1 MWKAGTE
8 LRVTTRRSL
17 SLSLAVLSF
26 LFPLGKAGREV
37 SPSALSSPA
46 QDSKQGWEA
55 GKAVGAM
62 AIASVSSTGAGP
74 WHDGRNGEE
83 GVESAIQERKAVG
96 VATIR
101 SGWEEEDSAK
111 CQKPVR
117 CVRYARPGSFLHT
130 Q

>member
-1 MWKAGTE
+1 MLVSHNDCDYFDILYMEDK
-8 LRVTTRRSL
+8 VFS
-17 SLSLAVLSF
+17 
-26 LFPLGKAGREV
+26 EV
-37 SPSALSSPA
+37 WRA
-46 QDSKQGWEA
+46 DRGQGWKGERVGA